1 MQFRAQEKIEE
12 KSQWDPKFAYEHLLS
27 MSVRGGASPLQFTER
42 QKCVVD
48 DPCSF
53 LSTEDLNLWNLED
66 IAKAGKKLRIP
77 PLPCEF
83 EDEQEM
89 RRVYSLIY
97 DVYRCEYIYTLFY
110 FIIYFYFISLFYFH
124 SITIFYVIPK
134 HFM

>member
-1 MQFRAQEKIEE
+1 MQFRTQEIIEE
-12 KSQWDPKFAYEHLLS
+12 KSQWDPKFAYENLLS
-27 MSVRGGASPLQFTER
+27 MSVRGGASPLQFSAER
-42 QKCVVD
+42 QRCIPD

-66 IAKAGKKLRIP
+66 IAKAGKKLRVP

-97 DVYRCEYIYTLFY
+97 DVYRCEYIYTFLF
-110 FIIYFYFISLFYFH
+110 FISF
-124 SITIFYVIPK
+124 TYVFEYILWGDV
-134 HFM
+134 